1 MELAGL
7 DPVTAKLAVE
17 LQLSDINA
25 TLTGLTNNPPKGDE
39 LAAFQDM
46 RDNLQVVLQILEG
59 QVLALNILKSDH
71 ASRVTFERLMQEESQ
86 ASRDHNMARQLAGL
100 GSAPQASDSDESSS
114 LMINSPELCP
124 VSALTLGNSISTFG
138 SNNDSILSFEESAS
152 PSKGKGKIQDHAT
165 HTLCC
170 SCFELHPRF
179 DVLELPCKREDE
191 DLLHAYCRDC
201 INCLFEACLRDTTL
215 WPPRCCGVHISVYAA
230 AHLLVPELVTKC
242 ETRDKE
248 LSTPNPTY
256 CSNRSCAEWIPPPN
270 IEAEV
275 GKCHACL
282 TETCATCKN
291 PKHKGLCPKDED
303 VQQLMKYAG
312 EQKYKRC
319 FSCRTLVELE
329 MGCNHIQ

>member
-1 MELAGL
+1 
-7 DPVTAKLAVE
+7 
-17 LQLSDINA
+17 
-25 TLTGLTNNPPKGDE
+25 
-39 LAAFQDM
+39 
-46 RDNLQVVLQILEG
+46 
-59 QVLALNILKSDH
+59 
-71 ASRVTFERLMQEESQ
+71 
-86 ASRDHNMARQLAGL
+86 
-100 GSAPQASDSDESSS
+100 
-114 LMINSPELCP
+114 
-124 VSALTLGNSISTFG
+124 
-138 SNNDSILSFEESAS
+138 
-152 PSKGKGKIQDHAT
+152 T

-191 DLLHAYCRDC
+191 DLFHAYCRDC
-201 INCLFEACLRDTTL
+201 IKCLFEACLRDTTL
-215 WPPRCCGVHISVYAA
+215 WPPRCCGVRISVFAA
-230 AHLLVPELVTKC
+230 AHLLVPKLVTQC

-275 GKCHACL
+275 GKCHACM

-319 FSCRTLVELE
+319 FNCRTLVELE
-329 MGCNHIQ
+329 IGCNHIHCRCGVEFCYLCGDRWKTCSCDTFAEGRLLRGH